1 VEIILIRHGDPDYA
15 NDTLT
20 PKGHEEAKRLAE
32 FLADVPIDAI
42 FQSPNGRARHTCQ
55 YTARIKGIEPVTLE
69 WLREVGIMRGDL
81 YLWNAP
87 GTLFLSGSSLPTY
100 EDCLEPHGAMP
111 EGKAQFDRV
120 SNGFDEVMSS
130 FGYVKSGHLY
140 RVENPSDK
148 TIAFFSH
155 HGVIVTLLSYLLH
168 WPLPLAFVHCTID
181 PTGLTR
187 LRMVEHD
194 GFAQPKM
201 IAFNCLTHLVGAR
214 HSSNASPL
222 PGSSAD
228 G

>member
-1 VEIILIRHGDPDYA
+1 MEIILIRHGDPDYA

-120 SNGFDEVMSS
+120 SKGFDEVMSS

-140 RVENPSDK
+140 RVESPSDK

-201 IAFNCLTHLVGAR
+201 IAFNCLTHLGI
-214 HSSNASPL
+214 
-222 PGSSAD
+222 
-228 G
+228 

>member
-1 VEIILIRHGDPDYA
+1 MEIILIRHGDPDYA

-32 FLADVPIDAI
+32 FLTDVPIDAI
-42 FQSPNGRARHTCQ
+42 FQSPNGRARHTCE

-87 GTLFLSGSSLPTY
+87 GTLFLSGSSLPSY

-120 SNGFDEVMSS
+120 SRGFDEIMAS

-140 RVENPSDK
+140 RVENSNDK

-168 WPLPLAFVHCTID
+168 WPLPLAFVHCRID

-187 LRMVEHD
+187 LEMAEHE

-201 IAFNCLTHLVGAR
+201 IAFNCLAHLGR
-214 HSSNASPL
+214 
-222 PGSSAD
+222 
-228 G
+228 